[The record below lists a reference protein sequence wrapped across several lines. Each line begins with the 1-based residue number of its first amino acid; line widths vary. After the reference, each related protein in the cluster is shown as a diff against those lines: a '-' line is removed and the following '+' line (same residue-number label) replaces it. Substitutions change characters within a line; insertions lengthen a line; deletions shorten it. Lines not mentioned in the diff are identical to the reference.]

1 MKEKN
6 PWKTLKTKEIYDNPW
21 ITVLHNDVL
30 TPGGS
35 TGIYGKVH
43 FKNLAVGVVPLDEDN
58 NTWIVGQYR
67 YTLDTYSWEIPEG
80 GCLEDDDPL
89 QAVQRE
95 LREETGIRANDW
107 TKIME
112 LHTSNSVCDEL
123 AYLYI
128 ARDLTLGEAEPED
141 TEELVMKKLPF
152 SELVAM
158 VHDGKVTDA
167 MSVAA
172 ILKVDW
178 LLSQTNT
185 QDAQL

>member
-1 MKEKN
+1 MKERN
-6 PWKTLKTKEIYDNPW
+6 PWKTLKTNEIYDNPW
-21 ITVLHNDVL
+21 ITVLHNEVI

-35 TGIYGKVH
+35 DGIYGKVH

-67 YTLDTYSWEIPEG
+67 YTLDSYSWEIPEG
-80 GCLEDDDPL
+80 GCLEGTDPIL
-89 QAVQRE
+89 AVQRE
-95 LREETGIRANDW
+95 LKEETGLTAKEW

-112 LHTSNSVCDEL
+112 LHTSNSVCDEQ

-128 ARDLTLGEAEPED
+128 ARDLVMGAAEPED
-141 TEELVMKKLPF
+141 TEELVLRKLPF
-152 SELVAM
+152 SELVTM
-158 VHDGKVTDA
+158 VHQGQVTDA

-178 LLSQTNT
+178 LLSQPNP
-185 QDAQL
+185 QHAKL